1 MIRSIIEGF
10 YFNIRGFIVSL
21 RSPALLFWGLIR
33 VILLIMATVIIA
45 GFILKY
51 RVELSDVIWQK
62 PENSIWQAWL
72 WQIYSWFLSLI
83 LMVLAGICAFIV
95 TQLLFSIVIMD
106 YMSQIIEKKITG
118 KVDAPEF
125 SIHKLLLHLI
135 KQEIPRA
142 LIPLIISFIIMVAGW
157 FSFFMAPAASFIS
170 VLIVSTF
177 LAWDNTDL
185 VPSRRFMS
193 LGERFRLFINNI
205 PFHIGFGLPFL
216 IPIANI
222 IFLSYAPV
230 GGTLYFL
237 EKQEKIQ
244 TKGHF

>member
-10 YFNIRGFIVSL
+10 SFNIRGFIISL
-21 RSPALLFWGLIR
+21 RNPALLFWGMIR
-33 VILLIMATVIIA
+33 VVLLILVTVIIA
-45 GFILKY
+45 GFILSY
-51 RVELSDVIWQK
+51 RVELSGIIWQQ
-62 PENSIWQAWL
+62 PENSLWQTGL

-83 LMVLAGICAFIV
+83 LMVLAGILAFIV

-118 KVDAPEF
+118 KVDAPAF
-125 SIHKLLLHLI
+125 SIYKLLLHLI

-142 LIPLIISFIIMVAGW
+142 IIPLILSFIIMVAGW
-157 FSFFMAPAASFIS
+157 LSFFMTPVTTLIS
-170 VLIVSTF
+170 VLIISTF

-185 VPSRRFMS
+185 TPSRRFMS
-193 LGERFRLFINNI
+193 LRERFWLFIKNI

-237 EKQEKIQ
+237 EKQEKLQ
-244 TKGHF
+244 PEVLE